1 MMQSESINELAAA
14 LAKAQGG
21 MENAAKNKANP
32 HFKSTYADLAAVLD
46 AIRAPLSNNGLST
59 VQTMAITERC
69 IVLRTTLLHS
79 SGQFVATEYPIAGNL
94 APQQMGSAIT
104 YGRRYSLAALVGIA
118 QDDDDANAA
127 AKTSPPSTH
136 TVTQSRKIDARELAD
151 LQDLINRKE
160 TSAEMVCKKLKIAAL
175 PDMTRDQLVE
185 ITALINAK
193 PDRKYEEAAE

>member
-1 MMQSESINELAAA
+1 MMQSEQINELAAA

-21 MENAAKNKANP
+21 LENAAKNKANP

-79 SGQFVATEYPIAGNL
+79 SGQFIATEYPIAGNL

-127 AKTSPPSTH
+127 AKTSPP
-136 TVTQSRKIDARELAD
+136 VTTPSKISPQEAAD
-151 LQDLINRKE
+151 LLDLINSKE
-160 TSAEMVCKKLKIAAL
+160 TSAELVCKHFKFASLADITTDKLA
-175 PDMTRDQLVE
+175 T
-185 ITALINAK
+185 ITTAIKAK
-193 PDRKYEEAAE
+193 PDRAPLAEAAE

>member
-1 MMQSESINELAAA
+1 MMQSEQINELAAA

-59 VQTMAITERC
+59 VQTMVITERC

-79 SGQFVATEYPIAGNL
+79 SGQFSATEYPIAGNL

-118 QDDDDANAA
+118 QDDDDAES
-127 AKTSPPSTH
+127 AKKTVPETH
-136 TVTQSRKIDARELAD
+136 TVTQSRKIDARELAG

-160 TSAEMVCKKLKIAAL
+160 TSAEMVCKKLKIGAL
-175 PDMTRDQLVE
+175 PDMTLEQLTG
-185 ITALINAK
+185 ITALIK
-193 PDRKYEEAAE
+193 GGQSFKTPK

>member
-21 MENAAKNKANP
+21 MENAAKNKINP
-32 HFKSTYADLAAVLD
+32 HFKSTYADLASVLD

-59 VQTMAITERC
+59 VQTMAITEHC

-79 SGQFVATEYPIAGNL
+79 SGQFIATEYPIAGNL

-127 AKTSPPSTH
+127 AKTAPPAMPN
-136 TVTQSRKIDARELAD
+136 KISAKDVAD
-151 LQDLINRKE
+151 LLDLINKKE
-160 TSAEMVCKKLKIAAL
+160 TSAEMVCKHFKFASLADIHIDKLATIVAAV
-175 PDMTRDQLVE
+175 T
-185 ITALINAK
+185 AK

>member
-118 QDDDDANAA
+118 QDDDDANAV
-127 AKTSPPSTH
+127 K
-136 TVTQSRKIDARELAD
+136 DARPAVRPATRVNEAQLKELR
-151 LQDLINRKE
+151 DLIDTKE
-160 TSAEMVCKKLKIAAL
+160 TDVVKVCKHLKLDRMEDITPDQFATIVPAL
-175 PDMTRDQLVE
+175 KS
-185 ITALINAK
+185 K
-193 PDRKYEEAAE
+193 PDRKPETFSEAAE